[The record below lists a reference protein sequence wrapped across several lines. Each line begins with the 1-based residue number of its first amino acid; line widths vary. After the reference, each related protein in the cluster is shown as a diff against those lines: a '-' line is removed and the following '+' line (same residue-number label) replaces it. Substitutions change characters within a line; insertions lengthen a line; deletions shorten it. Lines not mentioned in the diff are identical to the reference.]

1 MSIFINEPSLGL
13 FSLDL
18 FECIVNHEQKGQ
30 DSDTSQAVAQ
40 TSFLSGVN
48 LHKSTGATDVR
59 SKEGGGGIIRGCFLI
74 AAPRREGAPCRVLE
88 GCADGVSAAYIHLR
102 SAIAP
107 AAEAP
112 VPLDLTGEGSSKCDR

>member
-30 DSDTSQAVAQ
+30 VSDTSQAVAQ

-48 LHKSTGATDVR
+48 LHKSTRATDFR
-59 SKEGGGGIIRGCFLI
+59 SKVGGENNQGLLFDCSL
-74 AAPRREGAPCRVLE
+74 
-88 GCADGVSAAYIHLR
+88 
-102 SAIAP
+102 
-107 AAEAP
+107 
-112 VPLDLTGEGSSKCDR
+112 